1 MKQDI
6 NTYDRQIEE
15 LFERHPSVQR
25 QGFGGGAYKEGLDG
39 IRAYDR
45 ALGSPWQKYPCI
57 HVAGT
62 NGKGSVCSM
71 LSAALSSR

>member
-45 ALGSPWQKYPCI
+45 ASKHEQRDADVTETDKQ
-57 HVAGT
+57 H
-62 NGKGSVCSM
+62 S
-71 LSAALSSR
+71 